1 MAQVSEDAIREQAYY
16 LWEQDGRPMGRDIEY
31 WQRAMM
37 LQTPKGKR
45 DVRAAAAPAK
55 AKSKAKAKVPEPKA
69 VAKVKAAATQ
79 SKAAP
84 AKSVKAA
91 AKKPKKK

>member
-37 LQTPKGKR
+37 LQTPQGKR
-45 DVRAAAAPAK
+45 DVRTAAAPAT
-55 AKSKAKAKVPEPKA
+55 AKSKAKTPEPKA
-69 VAKVKAAATQ
+69 AAKVKAAATQ